1 MTPRLRL
8 VLARIAAW
16 TLCLLP
22 LALLGWR
29 LADRGLGAN
38 PIEYVTHWSGQWTL
52 NLLIAT
58 LAVTPIR
65 RLTRWNEVIRVRRTL
80 GLAAFSYATLHF
92 LIYVAIDQFFALE
105 YIVDDIAER
114 PYITVG
120 FAAFLLL
127 IPLALTSTKGWIRRL
142 GRKWQMLHR
151 LVYAAAFLGILHYFW
166 QVRAD
171 TRAPL
176 LYGAV
181 FLVFMGFRLRRRS
194 RAARRRAAR
203 PPTPRAPQRPTGSA
217 THQAS

>member
-8 VLARIAAW
+8 VLARTAAW

-29 LADRGLGAN
+29 LATRGLGAN
-38 PIEYVTHWSGQWTL
+38 PIEYVTHWSGGWTL

-92 LIYVAIDQFFALE
+92 LIYLAIDQFFALA

-142 GRKWQMLHR
+142 GRKWQLLHR
-151 LVYAAAFLGILHYFW
+151 LVYVAALLGIVHYYW

-181 FLVFMGFRLRRRS
+181 FLVFMVFRARLRK
-194 RAARRRAAR
+194 RAARRRATGRAAR
-203 PPTPRAPQRPTGSA
+203 GTPRRPTGSA